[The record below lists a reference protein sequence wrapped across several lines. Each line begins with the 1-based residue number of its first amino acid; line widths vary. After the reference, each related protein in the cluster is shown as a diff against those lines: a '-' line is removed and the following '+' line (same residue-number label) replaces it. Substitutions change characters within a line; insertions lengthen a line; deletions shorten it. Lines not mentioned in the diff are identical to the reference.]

1 MIITGKY
8 AASSVLLRQG
18 ILIDLQNKTYKLVQ
32 KVFGLFKVKEN
43 WKPLPKAD
51 YILMFKTFYAKC
63 EPCEMDDSNPGTM
76 QLSLVYNK
84 NRKLIVHEGNDF
96 SEIFKIAKEMS
107 HELNLR
113 IKDAATN
120 RRVPTWIAS

>member
-18 ILIDLQNKTYKLVQ
+18 IVIDLHNKTYKLVQ
-32 KVFGLFKVKEN
+32 KVLGLFKVKES

-63 EPCEMDDSNPGTM
+63 EPCEMDETNPGTL

-84 NRKLIVHEGNDF
+84 NRRLLVHECNNVH
-96 SEIFKIAKEMS
+96 EIRSLALTLSQILKLKI
-107 HELNLR
+107 R
-113 IKDAATN
+113 DAITD
-120 RRVPTWIAS
+120 RRSPKWIY